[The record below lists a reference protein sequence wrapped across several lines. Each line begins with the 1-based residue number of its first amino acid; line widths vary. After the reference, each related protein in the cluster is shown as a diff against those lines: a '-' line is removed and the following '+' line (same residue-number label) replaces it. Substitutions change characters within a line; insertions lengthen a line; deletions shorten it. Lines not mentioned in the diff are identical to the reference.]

1 MRNIIIAIFALLL
14 VSCSESKM
22 LQSSL
27 RKFNSSIEYLHDSE
41 TSTCPRNKQV
51 YVNIDN
57 APIDTATTVSK
68 LNGLLIPLIVFDYYN
83 IEMKVKLGQSSIQEN
98 YNNFFYNSFTEESK
112 RSGCFNVT
120 DNKTNDSIYRLD
132 LRIDTCSTVSKY
144 RKSFIFMYLFFAYSY
159 SYSESG
165 QPAETNLQVSA
176 KLRKGDSL
184 VYEKKYTIKRTQ
196 PFVPQQGMN
205 SNRLRADFTTNM
217 VEGLS
222 LSTKDCIEQIVDDV
236 NTSLYGSTR
245 PVMQIDET
253 PKTENQFQE
262 VITTKIQK
270 NTSTITEQET
280 APSPELNS
288 DQLKVGDNVTFY
300 NFGTNTYQKGVV
312 KEIKAETLVIE
323 YESFGKTK
331 TVEAN
336 KSDIKRL

>member
-1 MRNIIIAIFALLL
+1 MRNIIIGIFCLLL
-14 VSCSESKM
+14 VSCSETKM

-27 RKFNSSIEYLHDSE
+27 LKLNSSVEYLHDSPE
-41 TSTCPRNKQV
+41 TSCFKPKQV

-57 APIDTATTVSK
+57 APIDTITTVSK

-98 YNNFFYNSFTEESK
+98 YNNFFFNSIAEESK

-120 DNKTNDSIYRLD
+120 DEKTNDSIYSLD
-132 LRIDTCSTVSKY
+132 LKIDSCNTISKY

-165 QPAETNLQVSA
+165 SPAETNLQVSA

-184 VYEKKYTIKRTQ
+184 IYEKKYIVKRNQ
-196 PFVPQQGMN
+196 PFVPQPGMN
-205 SNRLRADFTTNM
+205 SNKLRADFTTNM

-222 LSTKDCIEQIVDDV
+222 LSTKNCIEQIVDDV
-236 NTSLYGSTR
+236 NTSIHGSKGS
-245 PVMQIDET
+245 VIQIDET
-253 PKTENQFQE
+253 LKTDNQQQE
-262 VITTKIQK
+262 VITIPVEKK
-270 NTSTITEQET
+270 TSAINNEVAT
-280 APSPELNS
+280 
-288 DQLKVGDNVTFY
+288 DQLERGDSVTFY
-300 NFGTNTYQKGVV
+300 NFGTNTYLKGVV
-312 KEIKAETLVIE
+312 KDIKADTLIIE

-331 TVEAN
+331 TTEVN